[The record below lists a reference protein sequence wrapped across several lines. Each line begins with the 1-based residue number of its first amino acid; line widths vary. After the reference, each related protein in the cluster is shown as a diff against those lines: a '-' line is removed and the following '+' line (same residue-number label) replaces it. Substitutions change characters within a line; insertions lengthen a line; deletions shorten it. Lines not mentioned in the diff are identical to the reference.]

1 MLPSNDDTPEDG
13 FEPDEEAD
21 ASGAPPRL
29 QLVLRFASYVRRVAW
44 FSSLGE
50 PLSPAELADAEA
62 YCSALGFPYVTP
74 VMTEDWEEAEAA
86 IRNHDWDSD
95 WWEAEEGLRADLIA
109 QALEE
114 VDEDELMAAL
124 TAVTGRAAE
133 VLHGQAAVAA
143 ARSGVADQELIR
155 AAAGAGAQG
164 CYQAALVLA
173 AGAGDE
179 HPFAIKFRLYEAGRW
194 PLGIVGSTF
203 GVF

>member
-1 MLPSNDDTPEDG
+1 MLPSNDDQPEDG
-13 FEPDEEAD
+13 YEPDD
-21 ASGAPPRL
+21 DDDSGAPPRL
-29 QLVLRFASYVRRVAW
+29 QMVLRFAGYVRRVAW
-44 FSSLGE
+44 FSALGE
-50 PLSPAELADAEA
+50 PLSPTQLADAEA

-74 VMTEDWEEAEAA
+74 VMTEDWDEAEAA
-86 IRNHDWDSD
+86 VRNPGWDSD

-124 TAVTGRAAE
+124 TAVTGRAAD

-143 ARSGVADQELIR
+143 ARSGVSDQELIR

-173 AGAGDE
+173 AGAGDD
-179 HPFAIKFRLYEAGRW
+179 HPFAIKFRLFEAGRW